1 MNADVIVSIT
11 VCCLLLAWY
20 LPAAI
25 QKYKGQSSQAL
36 RHAALWLAMVV
47 VLIGGYAFRPE
58 LTFVKNRMVS
68 VLLPGRAIDKGG
80 GTVVITKNS
89 QDDHFS
95 IDGLINTQST
105 SFILDTGASTV
116 VLTYDTAKRLGLLAG
131 EESYTQ
137 IVSTANGLTKVAP
150 IRIGELRIGSLVLQD
165 VKASVARQG
174 ELDVNLLGM
183 SFLSRLKSYS
193 VESDQLTM
201 RQ

>member
-89 QDDHFS
+89 QHDHFS

>member
-150 IRIGELRIGSLVLQD
+150 IRIDELRIGSLVLQD